1 MHIKFENVSYLY
13 DPHQKNPQMAI
24 DNINLSINEGEYIC
38 ITGPTGSGK
47 STLVQHINGL
57 LRPTQGK
64 LLING
69 KEIDYKGKSL
79 QQIRKRVGFLFQ
91 FPEDQ
96 LFEETIEKDI
106 CFGPK
111 KMGISLTDIEI
122 RLKKVMDEVGLPYEQ
137 YKDVSP
143 LKISGGQKRRIAL
156 ACTLIT
162 EPEILI
168 LDEPTAGLDP
178 KGKDE
183 ILKLIKDL
191 NQSGRTIIMIT
202 HDLEDI
208 AEYASRVT
216 VMNHGKIILDGKPED
231 VLSQEDTLVH
241 IKIPST
247 DPFYISRLL
256 KMRGWSMSAGTIT
269 WEKLEEDILSIW
281 EKKKENNHD

>member
-1 MHIKFENVSYLY
+1 MQIEFEKVSYLY
-13 DPHQKNPQMAI
+13 DPSEKRPQMAL
-24 DNINLSINEGEYIC
+24 DDINLSIVEGEYIC

-57 LRPTQGK
+57 LKPTQGK
-64 LLING
+64 VLING
-69 KEIDYKGKSL
+69 EEIIYKGHNL
-79 QQIRKRVGFLFQ
+79 QQIRKRVGLLFQ

-96 LFEETIEKDI
+96 LFEDTIEKDI

-111 KMGISLTDIEI
+111 RMGISLEEIEI
-122 RLKKVMDEVGLPYEQ
+122 RLKKVMNEVGLPYEQ
-137 YKDVSP
+137 YKDISP
-143 LKISGGQKRRIAL
+143 MKISGGQKRRVAL
-156 ACTLIT
+156 ACILIT

-191 NQSGRTIIMIT
+191 NKSGRTIIMIT

-208 AEYASRVT
+208 AEYASRVII
-216 VMNHGKIILDGKPED
+216 MNRGRIILNGNPED
-231 VLSQEDTLVH
+231 VLTQEDALIH

-256 KMRGWSMSAGTIT
+256 KKRGWEMSTGIIT
-269 WEKLEEDILSIW
+269 WEKLEEEILSIW
-281 EKKKENNHD
+281 KKKEKK

>member
-1 MHIKFENVSYLY
+1 MQIKFDNVSYLY
-13 DPHQKNPQMAI
+13 DPKQKNPQMAI
-24 DNINLSINEGEYIC
+24 DNVVLSIGEGEYVC

-57 LRPTQGK
+57 LKPTQGK

-69 KEIDYKGKSL
+69 KEIVYKGHDL
-79 QQIRKRVGFLFQ
+79 QQIRKKIGLLFQ

-111 KMGISLTDIEI
+111 KMGLSLENIES
-122 RLKKVMDEVGLPYEQ
+122 RLKKVMGEVGLPYEQ
-137 YKDVSP
+137 YKGISP
-143 LKISGGQKRRIAL
+143 MKISGGQKRRVAL

-208 AEYASRVT
+208 AEYASRVI
-216 VMNHGKIILDGKPED
+216 VMNHGKIILDGKPEE
-231 VLSQEDTLVH
+231 VLTQEDTLVH

-247 DPFYISRLL
+247 DPFYIARLL
-256 KMRGWSMSAGTIT
+256 KRRGWGMSSGIIT
-269 WEKLEEDILSIW
+269 WQKLEEEILSIW
-281 EKKKENNHD
+281 KKKEKN